1 MMRRLGINEQE
12 EAVYVELL
20 RRRRAMVSDVAEA
33 LAVPLTDVTVAADRL
48 VALGLA
54 TRDGSGL
61 HMVVPPDVGLGTLIA
76 QRQAALQQ
84 VQGRLAELVEV
95 YRTGGASP
103 AGDIEVLTTQEQLS
117 TWIENMERG
126 AKRELQVFF
135 RPPYVLDVELDDST
149 NAAPAHR
156 YVYERAALDDPRTP
170 AEIGRFLKSGYEIR
184 IAPELPSKMIIVD
197 REAVL
202 LPMMPGQTTVH
213 PGFILVRGQSLVH
226 LLVALFER
234 VWQAATPLRLTAA
247 NLAEGVPAWDD
258 FDVTLLTY
266 LLSGMPD
273 KAAAS
278 RLGTSERT
286 VQRRMRRL
294 MKLAGTDSRMQLA
307 WYAAQSGMIPLG
319 GDPNGA
325 GAAPVR

>member
-1 MMRRLGINEQE
+1 MHRLGINEQE

-20 RRRRAMVSDVAEA
+20 RRRRAMVSDVADA
-33 LAVPLTDVTVAADRL
+33 LDMPVTTVAAALARL

-54 TRDGSGL
+54 TRDESGL
-61 HMVVPPDVGLGTLIA
+61 NVVVPPDVGLGTLIA

-84 VQGRLAELVEV
+84 TQGRLMELVEV
-95 YRTGGASP
+95 YRTGGASS
-103 AGDIEVLTTQEQLS
+103 AGDIEVLTTTEQLRS
-117 TWIENMERG
+117 WVDNMERG
-126 AKRELQVFF
+126 TKRELQVFF
-135 RPPYVLDVELDDST
+135 RPPYVLDVELDDSINPT
-149 NAAPAHR
+149 PAHR
-156 YVYERAALDDPRTP
+156 YVYERAALDDPRAP

-184 IAPELPSKMIIVD
+184 IAAELPSKMIIVD

-202 LPMMPGQTTVH
+202 LPMLPDQTTVH
-213 PGFILVRGQSLVH
+213 PGFVLVRGQSLVH

-258 FDVTLLTY
+258 IDVMLITY

-273 KAAAS
+273 KAVAS

-286 VQRRMRRL
+286 VQRRIRRL

-307 WYAAQSGMIPLG
+307 WYAAQSGMISLE
-319 GDPNGA
+319 GDPNGT
-325 GAAPVR
+325 GAPPVR